1 MKYSRNLVS
10 VLLGEDQGGGVNGG
24 ISAVCAIIKG
34 QGVRLIGAA
43 WPSVER
49 LSIYDRRGSPQDRE

>member
-10 VLLGEDQGGGVNGG
+10 VRLGEDQGGVNGG
-24 ISAVCAIIKG
+24 IAAVCAIIKG
-34 QGVRLIGAA
+34 QGVHLMGAA

-49 LSIYDRRGSPQDRE
+49 LPMYDLHHSPKDRE